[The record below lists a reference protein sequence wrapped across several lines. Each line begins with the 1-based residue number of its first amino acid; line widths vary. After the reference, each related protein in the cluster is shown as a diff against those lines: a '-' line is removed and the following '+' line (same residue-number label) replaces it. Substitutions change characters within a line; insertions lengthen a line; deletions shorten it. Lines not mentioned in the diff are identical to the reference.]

1 VSRYQ
6 DTATEFRVLG
16 KALTVNPKGWKYNH
30 SVQSNVGLGA
40 GDNEKSMQTLQGFY
54 GIQQQLKG
62 QGSTLTDDKDI
73 YNTLSRMVEGAGFPR
88 VSEFFNDP
96 EEPVETLKA
105 ENEILNG
112 MVVQLQEQMQLMQN
126 PLAEAEE
133 IKAQTSLIQAQGKA
147 QLDLLSMKQDQ
158 EQFNREQAESRIK
171 FEKEL
176 ALKLTDLELKY
187 SKDVPGALV

>member
-1 VSRYQ
+1 MLPLKPRGRSQVVGRWCRRSI
-6 DTATEFRVLG
+6 
-16 KALTVNPKGWKYNH
+16 
-30 SVQSNVGLGA
+30 QSSL
-40 GDNEKSMQTLQGFY
+40 SLRI
-54 GIQQQLKG
+54 IQQQLKG

-96 EEPVETLKA
+96 EEDSETLKA

-112 MVVQLQEQMQLMQN
+112 MVVQLQEQMQMMQN

-158 EQFNREQAESRIK
+158 EQFNREQAAARVK
-171 FEKEL
+171 FEEET
-176 ALKLTDLELKY
+176 ALKLTELELKY
-187 SKDVPGALV
+187 SKDVPGALT